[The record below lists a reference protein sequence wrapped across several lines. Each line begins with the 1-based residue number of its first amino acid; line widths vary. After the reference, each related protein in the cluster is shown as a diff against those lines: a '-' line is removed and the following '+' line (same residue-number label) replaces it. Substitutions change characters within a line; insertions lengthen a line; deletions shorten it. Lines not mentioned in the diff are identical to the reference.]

1 MSRQQELK
9 LRYKAAGRCV
19 DCGKPAEQKD
29 DGTTAT
35 RCAAC
40 REKHRMGNGAKKHV
54 EYHGRVSG
62 KARHQVEWT
71 FKYGTHGARRKTPPI
86 TCPVCKIKT
95 CAEYWFCPWCGAE
108 FLEVKE

>member
-35 RCAAC
+35 RCAVC

-54 EYHGRVSG
+54 EYHGRISG

-71 FKYGTHGARRKTPPI
+71 FKYGTHGARRKTPPYHL
-86 TCPVCKIKT
+86 P
-95 CAEYWFCPWCGAE
+95 G
-108 FLEVKE
+108 LQNQDLR